1 MLGLLLIAQ
10 ASLTTIGPAAPVD
23 LHKAIVQP
31 CPVTSDEVT
40 VCGHRDDDGLRLDLR
55 PIDKFEPQ
63 PLRATTKFL
72 GGTAGIEGDQESF
85 GNGSVSKRAMV
96 KLKFKF

>member
-55 PIDKFEPQ
+55 PIDKFEPR

-85 GNGSVSKRAMV
+85 GSVSQRAMA
-96 KLKFKF
+96 KFKFKF